1 MTINIALATTDALV
15 LGCDSVASTSNFF
28 IDPMRIDWE
37 VDPDGNPVKDANG
50 KFSLKFDYGDYES
63 IVTNAWGGVT
73 KMFEIHRCPSP
84 IVAVTSGLAK
94 LNDRPIADY
103 GREFIADSAGK
114 NLSSSTEISEEF
126 LNFMRRKYEEH
137 YKDSKLP
144 ESLREGPVFLCGGYG
159 AAEDFPSIYR
169 IVVQQN
175 VVFKQPPDSHTGLA
189 WSGQSD
195 AVERFIRGY
204 DSALRA
210 ELEERIGA
218 EFRRYSEQ
226 TASHFAD
233 FVNEL
238 LRKTGQN
245 LPEGMKP
252 EPPPPPSVAFDWQ
265 RYATGIDFANIPLQD
280 AVNFVSFLVML
291 QAGKSRFARGIATV
305 GGRIHLGVVKK
316 DGFTLLNEPTLVHRI
331 TGFGDDL

>member
-15 LGCDSVASTSNFF
+15 LGCDSVASTSNYF
-28 IDPMRIDWE
+28 IDPMRIAWE
-37 VDPDGNPVKDANG
+37 LDANG
-50 KFSLKFDYGDYES
+50 TPIKDSNGKYTLKFDYGDYES

-73 KMFEIHRCPSP
+73 KMFEIHPHPSP

-103 GREFIADSAGK
+103 GREFIAQSVGK
-114 NLSSSTEISEEF
+114 DWSSSAEISQEF
-126 LNFMRRKYEEH
+126 LNFMRGKYEEH

-144 ESLREGPVFLCGGYG
+144 PPLQEGPVFLVGGYG
-159 AAEDFPSIYR
+159 VDEDFPSIYR
-169 IVVQQN
+169 IAVQHN
-175 VVFKQPPDSHTGLA
+175 AIFKQPPDSHAGLV

-204 DSALRA
+204 DGDLRT
-210 ELEERIGA
+210 ELEERTKI
-218 EFRRYSEQ
+218 EFQSYFEQ
-226 TASHFAD
+226 AAKHFTE
-233 FVNEL
+233 FVNDL
-238 LRKTGQN
+238 LKKTGQN
-245 LPEGMKP
+245 LPEGLKP
-252 EPPPPPSVAFDWQ
+252 EPPPPPSIAFDWTK
-265 RYATGIDFANIPLQD
+265 YETGIDFANIPLQD

-305 GGRIHLGVVKK
+305 GGRIHVGVVKK
-316 DGFTLLNEPTLVHRI
+316 EGFTLLNEPELAHRI